1 MQGIKRQS
9 GKDKD
14 TYLRNICEEIE
25 TAHMQKKT
33 KVIYDSVRK
42 ITGKQAL
49 RVRAVKDK
57 DGVVLVNQEQI
68 KNRWG
73 EHFQLLYNPHTMT
86 KSAVFDDLP
95 IEQRCD
101 DEMATI
107 MREEIEE
114 AVNRL
119 KKRKAPV

>member
-1 MQGIKRQS
+1 MAIIRRVKVSRGAQKSQTLKKGEQGEQEALQLLVQGIKRQS
-9 GKDKD
+9 GKDKN

-68 KNRWG
+68 KRDG
-73 EHFQLLYNPHTMT
+73 ENISSCCIIL
-86 KSAVFDDLP
+86 
-95 IEQRCD
+95 IR
-101 DEMATI
+101 
-107 MREEIEE
+107 
-114 AVNRL
+114 
-119 KKRKAPV
+119 

>member
-1 MQGIKRQS
+1 MSNKPAKEWLSSDTLKLVEERRNLKLKIRENTENKRHYNYLCREMEIKRQS
-9 GKDKD
+9 RMDKE

-33 KVIYDSVRK
+33 KVMYDSVRK

-68 KNRWG
+68 KKRWG
-73 EHFQLLYNPHTMT
+73 EHFQ
-86 KSAVFDDLP
+86 
-95 IEQRCD
+95 
-101 DEMATI
+101 
-107 MREEIEE
+107 
-114 AVNRL
+114 
-119 KKRKAPV
+119 